1 MEGMKKYPDKY
12 FGLAIVDPP
21 YGINYDSIAE
31 KRSGTKA
38 KGSATFCREYQSFGW
53 DIAPPNDDYF
63 AELFRIS
70 KKAIIW
76 GGGITSNNYPH
87 SVILFVGTKGSAT
100 I

>member
-1 MEGMKKYPDKY
+1 MEGMKQYPDKY
-12 FGLAIVDPP
+12 FDLAIVDPP
-21 YGINYDSIAE
+21 YGINYDAIAE
-31 KRSGTKA
+31 KSGGTRSKN
-38 KGSATFCREYQSFGW
+38 SATYKKEYQSFGW

-76 GGGITSNNYPH
+76 GGITSNNYPH